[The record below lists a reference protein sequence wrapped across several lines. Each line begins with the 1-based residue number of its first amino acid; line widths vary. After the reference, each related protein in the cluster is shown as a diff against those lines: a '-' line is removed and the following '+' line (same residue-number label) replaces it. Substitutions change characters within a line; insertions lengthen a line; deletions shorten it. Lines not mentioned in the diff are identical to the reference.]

1 MAFVVSQGELS
12 SVSVAPSL
20 VAPAYVQLAAGVFQ
34 EYGHLY
40 RAQPQIRTVV
50 SFLARNIAQLG
61 LHAYRRVSDTD
72 RERLTDHPLPQI
84 LAAPGAKLTRY
95 RLIERLVSDVA
106 IYDMAFWVKVRMD
119 GGGLVGVIPV
129 PPSRMEI
136 RGDSWLEPE
145 QFVVHGSRGELKL
158 GPDEVVHFH
167 GYDPDDLR
175 EGSSPIAALR
185 SLLAE
190 EFEATR
196 SREQMWRNGGRMS
209 GVLKRPADAPKWDPT
224 SRTRFGESW
233 KAYTS
238 GGGSAGGTPILEDG
252 MDYVQL
258 ALDPAKA
265 QYIEARKLTREEVAA
280 AYHIPLPMVGILDH
294 ATFSNIRE
302 QHQQLYQ
309 DTLGPWLQM
318 IQEEIALQLIPDLPD
333 ADGVYV
339 EFNLQEKL
347 RGSFEEQASQ
357 LQTAVGA
364 PWLLRNEARARM
376 NLPAID
382 GGDDL
387 ITPLNVLVGD
397 MASPT
402 DTAPDPAE
410 AAALPK
416 ARGRLVLMKAAGVDK
431 PELGDFEQE
440 REAFASALEKWTQR
454 QADQLLGQADAK
466 ADGPPDLLTWWD
478 GGSENRLAEL
488 SSLLA
493 EHGYRI
499 AQLGAWG
506 VLDDFNP
513 QASGWDP
520 EVMLP
525 WLLAAAE
532 SHAEQHE
539 EAGRTQ
545 VEDVMAEPGTDW
557 RQTLQVAAGAW
568 VSAAV
573 KRAATAGAEA
583 RGFGSH
589 DAAGASGLV
598 KKIWR
603 TGGKNPR
610 PSHKAQDGEQVS
622 LDDVFSNGLRW
633 PGDGKGEAKETANC
647 NCRLDYARGD

>member
-1 MAFVVSQGELS
+1 MVFVVSQGQLS
-12 SVSVAPSL
+12 GVAVAPSL
-20 VAPAYVQLAAGVFQ
+20 TFPTYVQLASDVYQ
-34 EYGHLY
+34 EYGALY
-40 RAQPQIRTVV
+40 RRQPQIRTVV

-61 LHAYRRVSDTD
+61 LHTYRRVSDTD
-72 RERLTDHPLPQI
+72 RERLTDHPLARI

-95 RLIERLVSDVA
+95 RLIERLVCDYA
-106 IYDMAFWVKVRMD
+106 IYDAAFWVKVRLD
-119 GGGLVGVIPV
+119 SGELLGVIPV
-129 PPSRMEI
+129 PPPRMEVQ
-136 RGDSWLEPE
+136 GDNWLEPQ
-145 QFVVHGSRGELKL
+145 QFVVHGSKGKLELD
-158 GPDEVVHFH
+158 PDQVVHFH

-175 EGSSPIAALR
+175 KGSSPIEALR
-185 SLLAE
+185 SMLAE

-224 SRTRFGESW
+224 SRARFGESW
-233 KAYTS
+233 RAYTA

-252 MDYVQL
+252 MEYEQI
-258 ALDPAKA
+258 ALDPSKA

-309 DTLGPWLQM
+309 DTLGPWLTM

-333 ADGVYV
+333 SGDVYV

-382 GGDDL
+382 GGDEL

-402 DTAPDPAE
+402 DTAPESVTA
-410 AAALPK
+410 PK
-416 ARGRLVLMKAAGVDK
+416 ARGRLVLMKAAPER
-431 PELGDFEQE
+431 PELGSFDEE
-440 REAFASALEKWTQR
+440 RDAFAAALETWTKR
-454 QADQLLGQADAK
+454 RFDGLLAR
-466 ADGPPDLLTWWD
+466 ADGKAGMPDLLSWWD
-478 GGSENRLAEL
+478 EGRKGRLSELAVL
-488 SSLLA
+488 ISD
-493 EHGYRI
+493 HGYRI
-499 AQLGAWG
+499 AQGAAWG
-506 VLDDFNP
+506 VLEDFNP
-513 QASGWDP
+513 DASGWDP

-532 SHAEQHE
+532 THAGQHDDS
-539 EAGRTQ
+539 GR
-545 VEDVMAEPGTDW
+545 
-557 RQTLQVAAGAW
+557 
-568 VSAAV
+568 AAV
-573 KRAATAGAEA
+573 ADVDDEGDGWKANLAHAGQLWTAAAATRALTASAEA

-589 DAAGASGLV
+589 DAAGASGL
-598 KKIWR
+598 KKKTWR

-610 PSHKAQDGEQVS
+610 PSHQAQDGETVS

-633 PGDGKGEAKETANC
+633 PGDGEGKAKETANC
-647 NCRLDYARGD
+647 NCSLDYARGD

>member
-1 MAFVVSQGELS
+1 VAFVVSQGRLS
-12 SVSVAPSL
+12 AVSIAPLAVS
-20 VAPAYVQLAAGVFQ
+20 AAYVQLADGVYR
-34 EYGHLY
+34 EYAHLY
-40 RAQPQIRTVV
+40 RCQPQIRTVV

-72 RERLTDHPLPQI
+72 RERLTDHPLPRI

-106 IYDMAFWVKVRMD
+106 IYDRAFWVKVRMD
-119 GGGLVGVIPV
+119 SGALLGVIPI
-129 PPSRMEI
+129 PPTRMTVE
-136 RGDSWLEPE
+136 GDNWLEPE
-145 QFVVHGSRGELKL
+145 AFTVHGSKGDLELT
-158 GPDEVVHFH
+158 PEQVVHFH
-167 GYDPDDLR
+167 GYDPVDLR
-175 EGSSPIAALR
+175 HGSSPIDALR
-185 SLLAE
+185 SLLGE
-190 EFEATR
+190 EFEANR
-196 SREQMWRNGGRMS
+196 AREQMWRNGGRLS

-224 SRTRFGESW
+224 ARGRFKEGWRS
-233 KAYTS
+233 YTQ
-238 GGGSAGGTPILEDG
+238 GGGTPILEDG
-252 MDYVQL
+252 MEYEQL
-258 ALDPAKA
+258 AIDPAKA

-294 ATFSNIRE
+294 ATFSNIKE
-302 QHQQLYQ
+302 QHQHLYQ
-309 DTLGPWLQM
+309 DTLGPWLTM
-318 IQEEIALQLIPDLPD
+318 IQEEIGLQLIPDLPD
-333 ADGVYV
+333 SSDVYV

-347 RGSFEEQASQ
+347 RGSFEEQAAQ

-402 DTAPDPAE
+402 DTAPDPAQ

-416 ARGRLVLMKAAGVDK
+416 ARGRLMLVKAAGADR
-431 PELGDFEQE
+431 PDLGDFEQE
-440 REAFASALEKWTQR
+440 RDGLASALKTWTQR
-454 QADQLLGQADAK
+454 QADRLLARAGAK
-466 ADGPPDLLTWWD
+466 ADGPPDLLSWWD
-478 GGSENRLAEL
+478 GGSEDRLAEL

-513 QASGWDP
+513 EASGWDP

-532 SHAEQHE
+532 SHAAQHE
-539 EAGRTQ
+539 QAGR
-545 VEDVMAEPGTDW
+545 D
-557 RQTLQVAAGAW
+557 QVAAVQEGPVEGWRDTLRHAAEVW

-573 KRAATAGAEA
+573 KRAVTASAEA

-589 DAAGASGLV
+589 DAAGVSGV
-598 KKIWR
+598 TKKIWR
-603 TGGKNPR
+603 TGGTNPR
-610 PSHKAQDGEQVS
+610 PSHRAQDGEAVS

-647 NCRLDYARGD
+647 NCRLDYATE

>member
-1 MAFVVSQGELS
+1 MTFVVSQGQLS
-12 SVSVAPSL
+12 GVSVAPSL
-20 VAPAYVQLAAGVFQ
+20 MAPSYVQLSDGVSS

-40 RAQPQIRTVV
+40 RRQPQIRTVV

-61 LHAYRRVSDTD
+61 LHTFRRVSDTD
-72 RERLTDHPLPQI
+72 RERLTDHPLAQI
-84 LAAPGAKLTRY
+84 LAAPGARLSRY

-106 IYDMAFWVKVRMD
+106 IYDAAFWVKVRQD
-119 GGGLVGVIPV
+119 NGSLLGVIPV
-129 PPSRMEI
+129 PPSRMEL
-136 RGDSWLEPE
+136 RGDNWLEPE

-158 GPDEVVHFH
+158 APDQVVHFH

-175 EGSSPIAALR
+175 EGSSPIESLR

-190 EFEATR
+190 EFEANR
-196 SREQMWRNGGRMS
+196 AREQMWRNGGRLS

-224 SRTRFGESW
+224 ARSRFREGWRSFTQS
-233 KAYTS
+233 
-238 GGGSAGGTPILEDG
+238 GGTPVLEDG
-252 MDYVQL
+252 MEYEQL
-258 ALDPAKA
+258 AIDPAKA

-280 AYHIPLPMVGILDH
+280 AYHIPLPMVGILDN
-294 ATFSNIRE
+294 ATFSNIKE
-302 QHQQLYQ
+302 QHQHLYQ

-318 IQEEIALQLIPDLPD
+318 IQEEIGLQLIPDLPD
-333 ADGVYV
+333 SDGVYV

-347 RGSFEEQASQ
+347 RGSFEEQAAQ

-382 GGDDL
+382 GGNDL
-387 ITPLNVLVGD
+387 ITPLNVLVGG

-402 DTAPDPAE
+402 DTAPESAE

-416 ARGRLVLMKAAGVDK
+416 APGRLVLMKAAPQRPD
-431 PELGDFEQE
+431 ELGDFDEE
-440 REAFASALEKWTQR
+440 RDKLTAALERWTGR
-454 QADQLLGQADAK
+454 QADRLLDEAGAK
-466 ADGPPDLLTWWD
+466 AGGGRDLLAWWD
-478 GGSENRLAEL
+478 GGSEDRLAEL
-488 SSLLA
+488 AALLS

-506 VLDDFNP
+506 VLADFNP
-513 QASGWDP
+513 EAAGWDP

-532 SHAEQHE
+532 THAAQHE
-539 EAGRTQ
+539 QAGRDAL
-545 VEDVMAEPGTDW
+545 E
-557 RQTLQVAAGAW
+557 
-568 VSAAV
+568 AAV
-573 KRAATAGAEA
+573 DEAAQDGTPLAASLLHAADLWRTAATVRALTVSTEA

-589 DAAGASGLV
+589 DAAGASGLR

-603 TGGKNPR
+603 TGGTNPR
-610 PSHKAQDGEQVS
+610 PSHRAQDGEQVS

-647 NCRLDYARGD
+647 KCRLDYATE

>member
-1 MAFVVSQGELS
+1 MAFVVSQGQLS
-12 SVSVAPSL
+12 GVAVAPSMTF
-20 VAPAYVQLAAGVFQ
+20 PTYVQLASDVYR
-34 EYGHLY
+34 EYGALY
-40 RAQPQIRTVV
+40 RRQPQIRTVV

-61 LHAYRRVSDTD
+61 LHTYRRVSDTD
-72 RERLTDHPLPQI
+72 RERLTDHPLARI

-95 RLIERLVSDVA
+95 RLIERLVCDYA
-106 IYDMAFWVKVRMD
+106 IYDAAFWVKVRLD
-119 GGGLVGVIPV
+119 TGELLGVIPV
-129 PPSRMEI
+129 PPPRMEVQ
-136 RGDSWLEPE
+136 GDNWLEPQ
-145 QFVVHGSRGELKL
+145 QFVVHGSKGKLELA
-158 GPDEVVHFH
+158 PDDVVHFH

-175 EGSSPIAALR
+175 KGSSPIEALR
-185 SLLAE
+185 SMLAE

-224 SRTRFGESW
+224 SRARFGESW
-233 KAYTS
+233 KAYTA

-252 MDYVQL
+252 MEYEQI
-258 ALDPAKA
+258 ALDPSKA

-309 DTLGPWLQM
+309 DTLGPWLTM

-333 ADGVYV
+333 SDDVYV

-382 GGDDL
+382 GGDEL

-402 DTAPDPAE
+402 DTAPEPV
-410 AAALPK
+410 AAPK
-416 ARGRLVLMKAAGVDK
+416 ARGRLVLMKAAPER
-431 PELGDFEQE
+431 PELGSFDEE
-440 REAFASALEKWTQR
+440 RDAFAVALETWTKR
-454 QADQLLGQADAK
+454 RFDDLLSR
-466 ADGPPDLLTWWD
+466 ADGKSGMPDLLSWWD
-478 GGSENRLAEL
+478 EGRKGRLAEL
-488 SSLLA
+488 AALVS

-499 AQLGAWG
+499 AQGAAWG
-506 VLDDFNP
+506 VLEGFNP
-513 QASGWDP
+513 DASGWVP

-532 SHAEQHE
+532 THAGQHDDSGRAAVAE
-539 EAGRTQ
+539 VDDKGDGWKANLAHAGQ
-545 VEDVMAEPGTDW
+545 VWA
-557 RQTLQVAAGAW
+557 
-568 VSAAV
+568 SAATT
-573 KRAATAGAEA
+573 RALTASAEA

-589 DAAGASGLV
+589 DAAGASGLK

-610 PSHKAQDGEQVS
+610 PSHQAQDGETVS

-633 PGDGKGEAKETANC
+633 PGDGEGKAKETANC
-647 NCRLDYARGD
+647 NCSLDYARGD

>member
-1 MAFVVSQGELS
+1 MTFVVSKGQLN
-12 SVSVAPSL
+12 SVSVSPSL
-20 VAPAYVQLAAGVFQ
+20 VAPAYLQLADGVFH

-40 RAQPQIRTVV
+40 RRQPQIRTVI

-61 LHAYRRVSDTD
+61 LHSYRRVSDTD
-72 RERLTDHPLPQI
+72 RERLTDHRLPEI
-84 LAAPGAKLTRY
+84 LAAPGASLTRY
-95 RLIERLVSDVA
+95 RLIERLVSDIG
-106 IYDMAFWVKVRMD
+106 IYDKAFWVKVRQD
-119 GGGLVGVIPV
+119 SGELLGVIPV

-158 GPDEVVHFH
+158 SPDQVVYFH

-175 EGSSPIAALR
+175 EGSSPIESLR

-190 EFEATR
+190 EYEANR

-209 GVLKRPADAPKWDPT
+209 GVLKRPVDAPKWET
-224 SRTRFGESW
+224 GRERFVESW
-233 KAYTS
+233 RAYTS

-252 MDYVQL
+252 MEYEQL

-294 ATFSNIRE
+294 ATFSNIKE
-302 QHQQLYQ
+302 QHQNLYQ
-309 DTLGPWLQM
+309 DTLGPWLTM

-333 ADGVYV
+333 SQGVYV

-347 RGSFEEQASQ
+347 RGSFEEQAAQ

-376 NLPAID
+376 NLPSID

-387 ITPLNVLVGD
+387 VTPLNVLIGD
-397 MASPT
+397 QASPT
-402 DTAPDPAE
+402 DSAPEPVQAS
-410 AAALPK
+410 LPK
-416 ARGRLVLMKAAGVDK
+416 GRGRLVLMKAA
-431 PELGDFEQE
+431 PERPDDLGDFDEE
-440 REAFASALEKWTQR
+440 LDASVAALERWTKR
-454 QADQLLGQADAK
+454 QADQLISRAGAK
-466 ADGPPDLLTWWD
+466 AAGVPDLLSWWD
-478 GGSENRLAEL
+478 EGAEDRLTEL

-499 AQLGAWG
+499 AQLAAWG
-506 VLDDFNP
+506 VLSDFNP
-513 QASGWDP
+513 EAAGWDP
-520 EVMLP
+520 GVMLP

-532 SHAEQHE
+532 SHADQHE
-539 EAGRTQ
+539 TAGR
-545 VEDVMAEPGTDW
+545 EA
-557 RQTLQVAAGAW
+557 VAAVDDEGEGWQENLRHAASVW
-568 VSAAV
+568 VSAAAV
-573 KRAATAGAEA
+573 RATTASAEA

-589 DAAGASGLV
+589 DAAGVSGV
-598 KKIWR
+598 TKKVWV
-603 TGGKNPR
+603 TGGANPR
-610 PSHKAQDGEQVS
+610 PSHRAQDGERVS

-647 NCRLDYARGD
+647 KCRLDYATE